1 MDENIKN
8 NIKEL
13 ENTIKNISDL
23 KKKLKILNDKKIE
36 KDEKLIELFEQ
47 NNLMDTVITT
57 NNYKIEYTT
66 RQTTQSISRDFLRDT
81 LSTFFEK
88 KNIELDLTELLDF
101 IYNSREITKKNVIK
115 TKEIKKNKD

>member
-1 MDENIKN
+1 MDENIKK

-13 ENTIKNISDL
+13 ENTISDISNL
-23 KKKLKILNDKKIE
+23 KKKLKILNDKKIK

-66 RQTTQSISRDFLRDT
+66 RQTTQSISRDFLRDS

-88 KNIELDLTELLDF
+88 KDISLDLTELLDF
-101 IYNSREITKKNVIK
+101 IYNSREITKKNIIK
-115 TKEIKKNKD
+115 TQIINKKKD

>member
-1 MDENIKN
+1 MNETIKK

-13 ENTIKNISDL
+13 ENTISDISNL
-23 KKKLKILNDKKIE
+23 KKKLKILNDKKIKE
-36 KDEKLIELFEQ
+36 DEKLIKLFEQ

-66 RQTTQSISRDFLRDT
+66 RQTTQSISRDFLRDS

-88 KNIELDLTELLDF
+88 KNISLDLTELLDF

-115 TKEIKKNKD
+115 TQVIKKNKN

>member
-1 MDENIKN
+1 MDENIKK

-13 ENTIKNISDL
+13 EYTITDISNL
-23 KKKLKILNDKKIE
+23 KKKLKKLNDKKI
-36 KDEKLIELFEQ
+36 KDDEKLIELFEQ

-81 LSTFFEK
+81 LSTFF
-88 KNIELDLTELLDF
+88 F
-101 IYNSREITKKNVIK
+101 FF
-115 TKEIKKNKD
+115 

>member
-1 MDENIKN
+1 MNETIKK

-13 ENTIKNISDL
+13 ENTISDISNL
-23 KKKLKILNDKKIE
+23 KKKLKILNDKKIKE
-36 KDEKLIELFEQ
+36 DEKLIKLFEQ

-66 RQTTQSISRDFLRDT
+66 RQTTQSISRDFLRDS

-88 KNIELDLTELLDF
+88 KK
-101 IYNSREITKKNVIK
+101 Y
-115 TKEIKKNKD
+115 

>member
-1 MDENIKN
+1 MDENIKK

-13 ENTIKNISDL
+13 EYTITDISNL
-23 KKKLKILNDKKIE
+23 KKKLKKLNDKKI
-36 KDEKLIELFEQ
+36 KDDEKLIELFEQ

-88 KNIELDLTELLDF
+88 KKIELDLTELLDF
-101 IYNSREITKKNVIK
+101 IYNSRHITEKNVIK

>member
-1 MDENIKN
+1 MNETIKK

-13 ENTIKNISDL
+13 ENTISDISNL
-23 KKKLKILNDKKIE
+23 KKKLKILNDKKIKE
-36 KDEKLIELFEQ
+36 DEKLIKLFEQ

-66 RQTTQSISRDFLRDT
+66 RQTTQSISRDFLRDS

-88 KNIELDLTELLDF
+88 KDISLDLTELLDF

-115 TKEIKKNKD
+115 TQVIKKNKD

>member
-1 MDENIKN
+1 MNETIKK

-13 ENTIKNISDL
+13 ENTISDINNL
-23 KKKLKILNDKKIE
+23 KKKLKILNDKKIKE
-36 KDEKLIELFEQ
+36 DEKLIKLFEQ

-66 RQTTQSISRDFLRDT
+66 RQTTQSISRDFLRDS

-88 KNIELDLTELLDF
+88 KDISLDLTELLDF

-115 TKEIKKNKD
+115 TQVIKKNKD